1 MIISLP
7 QGIAG
12 AARQAQ
18 GVING
23 RQESD
28 ANLKK
33 GEAMDK
39 ERLKKLKS
47 LIKEAE
53 HLEIEIEETRWFP
66 KEPVTD
72 SAKDYRTGYPRNITI
87 AGYGDSEWVKLRQR
101 LYEKLG
107 RIQAERMML
116 ENWLD
121 SVQDPEL
128 RDILRLQYIN
138 GLTQEEIADELGYS
152 VITIK
157 RRLRAFWEKVDTE

>member
-1 MIISLP
+1 
-7 QGIAG
+7 
-12 AARQAQ
+12 
-18 GVING
+18 
-23 RQESD
+23 
-28 ANLKK
+28 
-33 GEAMDK
+33 MDK
-39 ERLKKLKS
+39 ERLKKLRS

-66 KEPVTD
+66 KEPVAD
-72 SAKDYRTGYPRNITI
+72 YAKDYRTGYPHVFTQD
-87 AGYGDSEWVKLRQR
+87 GYGDDDFPKLRQR
-101 LYEKLG
+101 LYERLG

-121 SVQDPEL
+121 NVPDPEL

-138 GLTQEEIADELGYS
+138 GLTQEEIAQELGYS

>member
-1 MIISLP
+1 
-7 QGIAG
+7 
-12 AARQAQ
+12 
-18 GVING
+18 
-23 RQESD
+23 
-28 ANLKK
+28 
-33 GEAMDK
+33 MDK

-72 SAKDYRTGYPRNITI
+72 SAKDYRTGYPHSITI

-138 GLTQEEIADELGYS
+138 GLTQEEVAQELGYS
-152 VITIK
+152 RSAIAMK
-157 RRLRAFWEKVDTE
+157 LQKFWATT

>member
-1 MIISLP
+1 
-7 QGIAG
+7 
-12 AARQAQ
+12 
-18 GVING
+18 
-23 RQESD
+23 
-28 ANLKK
+28 
-33 GEAMDK
+33 MDK

-53 HLEIEIEETRWFP
+53 HLEIEIEEMRWFP
-66 KEPVTD
+66 KEPVAD
-72 SAKDYRTGYPRNITI
+72 SAKDYRTGYPHVFTQD
-87 AGYGDSEWVKLRQR
+87 GYGDANFPKLRQR

-121 SVQDPEL
+121 NVPDPEL

-138 GLTQEEIADELGYS
+138 GLTQEEVAQELGYS

>member
-1 MIISLP
+1 MIISLLR
-7 QGIAG
+7 GIAG

-39 ERLKKLKS
+39 ERLKKLRS

-66 KEPVTD
+66 KEPVAD
-72 SAKDYRTGYPRNITI
+72 SAKDYRTGYPHVFTQE
-87 AGYGDSEWVKLRQR
+87 GYGDANFPKLRQR

-138 GLTQEEIADELGYS
+138 GLTQEEIAQELGYARETVS
-152 VITIK
+152 RKLKV
-157 RRLRAFWEKVDTE
+157 FWESQK

>member
-1 MIISLP
+1 
-7 QGIAG
+7 
-12 AARQAQ
+12 
-18 GVING
+18 
-23 RQESD
+23 
-28 ANLKK
+28 
-33 GEAMDK
+33 MDK

-66 KEPVTD
+66 KEPVAD
-72 SAKDYRTGYPRNITI
+72 SAKDYRTGYPHSITI

-121 SVQDPEL
+121 
-128 RDILRLQYIN
+128 DILRLQYIN
-138 GLTQEEIADELGYS
+138 GLTQEEIAQELGYARETVS
-152 VITIK
+152 RKLKV
-157 RRLRAFWEKVDTE
+157 FWESRK

>member
-1 MIISLP
+1 
-7 QGIAG
+7 
-12 AARQAQ
+12 
-18 GVING
+18 
-23 RQESD
+23 
-28 ANLKK
+28 
-33 GEAMDK
+33 MDK

-53 HLEIEIEETRWFP
+53 HLEIEIEEMRWFP

-72 SAKDYRTGYPRNITI
+72 SAKDYRTGYPHSITI
-87 AGYGDSEWVKLRQR
+87 AGYGNSEWAKLRQR

-116 ENWLD
+116 EGWLD

-138 GLTQEEIADELGYS
+138 GLTQEEIAQELGYS

-157 RRLRAFWEKVDTE
+157 RRLKAFWEKVDTE

>member
-1 MIISLP
+1 
-7 QGIAG
+7 
-12 AARQAQ
+12 
-18 GVING
+18 
-23 RQESD
+23 
-28 ANLKK
+28 
-33 GEAMDK
+33 MDK
-39 ERLKKLKS
+39 ERLKKLRS

-53 HLEIEIEETRWFP
+53 HLEVEIEETRRFP
-66 KEPVTD
+66 KEPVAD

-87 AGYGDSEWVKLRQR
+87 AGYGYSEWAKLRQR

-157 RRLRAFWEKVDTE
+157 RRLRKFWETQDDTE

>member
-1 MIISLP
+1 
-7 QGIAG
+7 
-12 AARQAQ
+12 
-18 GVING
+18 
-23 RQESD
+23 
-28 ANLKK
+28 
-33 GEAMDK
+33 MDK
-39 ERLKKLKS
+39 ERLKKLRS

-66 KEPVTD
+66 KEPVAD
-72 SAKDYRTGYPRNITI
+72 SAKDYRTGYPRNITM
-87 AGYGDSEWVKLRQR
+87 AGYGDSEWAKLRQR

-138 GLTQEEIADELGYS
+138 GLTQEEIAQELGYTRS
-152 VITIK
+152 AIGMK
-157 RRLRAFWEKVDTE
+157 LQRFWEQQTSSQV